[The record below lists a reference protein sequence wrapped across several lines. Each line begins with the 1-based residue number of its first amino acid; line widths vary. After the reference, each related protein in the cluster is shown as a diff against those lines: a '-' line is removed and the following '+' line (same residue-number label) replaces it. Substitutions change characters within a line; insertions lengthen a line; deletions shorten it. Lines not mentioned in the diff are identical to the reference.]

1 MGLGDVRLMEGEL
14 YVAKLEG
21 DFPGAVALLLG
32 GVIDVILD
40 LTTAGSAVIALA
52 TVLLGDM

>member
-1 MGLGDVRLMEGEL
+1 MEGEL
-14 YVAKLEG
+14 YVAKFAG

-40 LTTAGSAVIALA
+40 LTTAESAVIDL
-52 TVLLGDM
+52 TTGVLGDI